1 MKQNNKNAKVLPEK
15 TPNIDKNEQAE
26 IVNLNKVLE
35 SIEPEKRQIIA
46 RAICA
51 MEEHKS
57 FRGPLPA
64 PEDFN
69 AYKVVLPDA
78 PERILRM
85 AEKQLE
91 HRINTETKIVD
102 AGLKESKYG
111 QVIGAVIVL
120 VCLAGSVFLGMNGHD
135 WLAGSMV
142 AIIATV
148 GTIFV
153 LRKEPDK
160 DNLSEAQKDERKEN

>member
-120 VCLAGSVFLGMNGHD
+120 VCLAGSVFLGMNGHPKT
-135 WLAGSMV
+135 LMP
-142 AIIATV
+142 T
-148 GTIFV
+148 
-153 LRKEPDK
+153 K
-160 DNLSEAQKDERKEN
+160 

>member
-57 FRGPLPA
+57 
-64 PEDFN
+64 
-69 AYKVVLPDA
+69 
-78 PERILRM
+78 
-85 AEKQLE
+85 
-91 HRINTETKIVD
+91 
-102 AGLKESKYG
+102 G
-111 QVIGAVIVL
+111 Q
-120 VCLAGSVFLGMNGHD
+120 
-135 WLAGSMV
+135 
-142 AIIATV
+142 
-148 GTIFV
+148 
-153 LRKEPDK
+153 
-160 DNLSEAQKDERKEN
+160 